1 MKHIIQTIGLI
12 ILFVVLAVNGSAA
25 ELKFNIDPNDPLK
38 RPVLEDHRL
47 VLSLARIISLSY
59 EAKDW
64 RGADTAL
71 SSVIGEVEI
80 NGKKQMA
87 VRFANKEIHDAV
99 IELYFKVRELA
110 NSTEGKKW
118 ISLGEGGE
126 WATFDLCTYAESTF
140 SPRIYEEE
148 VFRDSGSSELDFGPG
163 LLRVEYLARV
173 NQEETLN
180 ILMNS
185 NVKSDGIDT
194 HVLTYGPK
202 KRRLCEMP
210 EAYEILSRM
219 RETSPDLLKKNKDQL
234 RRWIIKNVNYCAFAY
249 EMRIWD
255 YKIRN
260 SALEL
265 LNFYAEPADQ
275 ELMKQI
281 SENALV
287 LKRGKTDEDRRL
299 ADTLRKKMEELL
311 IRNNKPTRWLTPTPK
326 A

>member
-1 MKHIIQTIGLI
+1 MKLMIQPIGLI
-12 ILFVVLAVNGSAA
+12 ILLAGLAVNGSAA

-38 RPVLEDHRL
+38 RPVLEDNRL
-47 VLSLARIISLSY
+47 VISLSRIISLSY
-59 EAKDW
+59 EAKDYQ
-64 RGADTAL
+64 GADTAL
-71 SSVIGEVEI
+71 SSVTGEVEI

-99 IELYFKVRELA
+99 IDLYFRVKEIA
-110 NSTEGKKW
+110 NNTESQKW
-118 ISLGEGGE
+118 FSSGESDE
-126 WATFDLCTYAESTF
+126 FIVELCTYAESTF
-140 SPRIYEEE
+140 SPRIYKEEICRGSE
-148 VFRDSGSSELDFGPG
+148 SSERRIGPG

-194 HVLTYGPK
+194 HALTYGPK
-202 KRRLCEMP
+202 NRRICEMP

-234 RRWIIKNVNYCAFAY
+234 RRWIIKNVDYCAFAY

-255 YKIRN
+255 LKIRN

-265 LNFYAEPADQ
+265 LGFYAEPADQ
-275 ELMKQI
+275 ELMKRI
-281 SENALV
+281 LENALV
-287 LKRGKTDEDRRL
+287 LKRGKTDQDRRL
-299 ADTLRKKMEELL
+299 ADTLRKKMEELV
-311 IRNNKPTRWLTPTPK
+311 KK
-326 A
+326 